1 MICVLSDTI
10 LLWMCSNSVLALQA
24 TTFDKLLAVI
34 FLHKIQ
40 ANSLFLYGNVQGVH
54 NLFAPC
60 EKYEYLAI
68 LGHNLSSHLTC
79 GIPMMTCG
87 IPTMLCGNPT
97 IQKKV
102 HFQCEFY
109 SIWT

>member
-1 MICVLSDTI
+1 MKVRTG
-10 LLWMCSNSVLALQA
+10 WVVFALQA
-24 TTFDKLLAVI
+24 TTFDKLLAII

-40 ANSLFLYGNVQGVH
+40 ANSLFLYENVQGVH
-54 NLFAPC
+54 TFFAPC

-68 LGHNLSSHLTC
+68 LGHYLSSHLTR
-79 GIPMMTCG
+79 GIPMMTYG
-87 IPTMLCGNPT
+87 IPT

>member
-1 MICVLSDTI
+1 MLEFTNEWGIEHQHT
-10 LLWMCSNSVLALQA
+10 LQV

-34 FLHKIQ
+34 FLRKIQ

-54 NLFAPC
+54 TLFAPC

-68 LGHNLSSHLTC
+68 LGHYLSSHLTC

-87 IPTMLCGNPT
+87 IPT
-97 IQKKV
+97 IHKKV
-102 HFQCEFY
+102 HFQWEFY